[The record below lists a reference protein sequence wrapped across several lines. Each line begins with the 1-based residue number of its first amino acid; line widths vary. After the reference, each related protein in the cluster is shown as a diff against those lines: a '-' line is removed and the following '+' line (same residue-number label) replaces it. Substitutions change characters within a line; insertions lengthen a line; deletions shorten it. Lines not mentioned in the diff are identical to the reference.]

1 MSSVIVHIGPPK
13 TATTSLQ
20 KAVEVIDCPSLYFGG
35 TFQPRP
41 RNSGSLC
48 QRIYHYCLKDPQ
60 GDVDAKKLRAE
71 IEETL
76 NKKKSILISEEM
88 FLLDQGANSIERKL
102 QRLANLLHGF
112 ECKVLITA
120 RSGEGALPSLYQE
133 IFKSLPIQ
141 QQIDFGKFCRSRNAL
156 CYDYSKIGSIL
167 EGLGFGD
174 IVLLEFNKFTSEATD
189 LGSVLNINA
198 PGASVVRLQKEN
210 SGKIRTD
217 NQARL
222 IPKVTIKGLG
232 RAPLVRTL
240 IDRLKLRSLP
250 GYREVVSLID
260 RIHIVP
266 SSDRE
271 LVVPEEIVRQLKSSY
286 HKAVLKYGAY
296 GKDAK

>member
-1 MSSVIVHIGPPK
+1 
-13 TATTSLQ
+13 
-20 KAVEVIDCPSLYFGG
+20 
-35 TFQPRP
+35 
-41 RNSGSLC
+41 
-48 QRIYHYCLKDPQ
+48 LKDPQ

-141 QQIDFGKFCRSRNAL
+141 QQVDFGKFCRSRNAL

-260 RIHIVP
+260 RVHIVP